1 MAPEQRPAHDNDLDP
16 DESETDRVQRNW
28 AEILQELRVIQ
39 TGSQILTGFLLTLAF
54 QPRFADLEPGQQV
67 LYLSLVALAALT
79 TILGL
84 APVSLHR
91 TLFRQGAKEVIVRI
105 ADVVLKITLAAVG
118 LTLTGTVAL
127 IFDVVVGRSAA
138 LTATGIALLVILI
151 AWILIPT
158 TALRRAKD

>member
-1 MAPEQRPAHDNDLDP
+1 MTPEQRPAYDSDP
-16 DESETDRVQRNW
+16 DESEAERVQRNW

-67 LYLSLVALAALT
+67 LYLALVTLAALT

-91 TLFRQGAKEVIVRI
+91 TLFRQGAKEVIVRV
-105 ADVVLKITLAAVG
+105 ADVVLKVTLAAVG

-158 TALRRAKD
+158 TALRRVRD

>member
-1 MAPEQRPAHDNDLDP
+1 MTPDQRPTLDSDL
-16 DESETDRVQRNW
+16 DESETERVQRNW

-67 LYLSLVALAALT
+67 LYLALVTLAALT

-91 TLFRQGAKEVIVRI
+91 TLFRQGAKEVIVRV
-105 ADVVLKITLAAVG
+105 ADVVLKVTLAAVG

-138 LTATGIALLVILI
+138 LTATGIALVVILI

-158 TALRRAKD
+158 TALRRVRD

>member
-1 MAPEQRPAHDNDLDP
+1 MTPEPKPTFDSDP
-16 DESETDRVQRNW
+16 DESETERVQRNW

-54 QPRFADLEPGQQV
+54 QPRFADLEPGQQG
-67 LYLSLVALAALT
+67 LYLALVTLAALT

-91 TLFRQGAKEVIVRI
+91 TLFRQGAKEVIVRV
-105 ADVVLKITLAAVG
+105 ADVVLKVTLAAVG

-138 LTATGIALLVILI
+138 LTATGIALVVILI

-158 TALRRAKD
+158 TALRRVRD